1 MPCLMTIA
9 EAQRELA
16 VSRATIYRLRD
27 HGTLRLVN
35 IGRAA
40 RVPREDIE
48 NYLSALMS
56 PSSEQA

>member
-1 MPCLMTIA
+1 MTIA

-27 HGTLRLVN
+27 RGTLRLVN